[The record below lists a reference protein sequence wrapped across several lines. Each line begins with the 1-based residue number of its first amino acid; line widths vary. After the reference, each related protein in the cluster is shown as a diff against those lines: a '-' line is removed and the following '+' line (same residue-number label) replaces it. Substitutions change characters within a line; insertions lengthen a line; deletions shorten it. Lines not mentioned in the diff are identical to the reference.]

1 VTVATYMRSEVL
13 IVGGGLGGVAAAL
26 AARCVRTGVTP
37 HQVAIPGDDN
47 VLVKAGSCPA
57 HLRPHACGSALTALS
72 RHVALFR
79 ETSR

>member
-47 VLVKAGSCPA
+47 VLVKAGSCPSPRSTPR
-57 HLRPHACGSALTALS
+57 LRLSADRTFAS
-72 RHVALFR
+72 CRAI
-79 ETSR
+79 S